1 MNVATGLP
9 EYILCGCLVLFL
21 CFGCCWF
28 CCCFVFLFVERRCRQ
43 KPVWGHL
50 RPLWLGKGS
59 DLCLSLWTHSFAP
72 SSISPVGAF
81 PRKKDGWPSG
91 KRVMMDVLEQDSCP
105 GLRWPFT
112 LVCSCSSLPTLLL
125 SAASPNPFGLNGHG
139 WVKAVIF
146 V

>member
-1 MNVATGLP
+1 M
-9 EYILCGCLVLFL
+9 
-21 CFGCCWF
+21 
-28 CCCFVFLFVERRCRQ
+28 FLFVERRCRQ

-91 KRVMMDVLEQDSCP
+91 KRVMIDFVGITKRQHTP
-105 GLRWPFT
+105 KI
-112 LVCSCSSLPTLLL
+112 
-125 SAASPNPFGLNGHG
+125 AAQKKDGTITGVP
-139 WVKAVIF
+139 
-146 V
+146 